1 MPSAEIISIGSEL
14 LLGQIV
20 DTNSAWMS
28 DRLSSLGVNLY
39 YQSTVGDN
47 FDRMHE
53 VIDNALDRSDLVIT
67 GGGIGPT
74 QDDITRDVVAKVTK
88 RKLIKN
94 QRLVNELESR
104 FHKRGLILTS
114 NNERQAYIPEGSI
127 IVDNPN
133 GTAPSFIVEDDRGV
147 VICLP
152 GVPFEMKWLFDNKL
166 IPYITEKFNLSET
179 IIYRVLKMSGIG
191 ESNVDDKIG
200 YLIAGSNNPT
210 VGVLAHP
217 GQVDVRIAAKAKNS
231 NEANKLID
239 PIENEI
245 RKILGKHIFGV
256 DNETIDSIVL
266 RILRDKN
273 ITIGIYEDVTSG
285 LLMDQLF
292 HSGPKSFVNGI
303 VINDIDSLKNFLS
316 DIYPNDNLTDLI
328 NSPLDMSKRLSNAI
342 RIFSKSNIGLAL
354 HARVNASQNVQNL
367 DSGNT
372 YISIFDGKE
381 YMTKSFP
388 YAGRGNPDRLRMSV
402 NAIDLLRSYLI
413 KG

>member
-28 DRLSSLGVNLY
+28 DRLSGLGVNLY

-94 QRLVNELESR
+94 QRLVNELENR

-133 GTAPSFIVEDDRGV
+133 GTAPSFIVEDDRGI

-200 YLIAGSNNPT
+200 YLIAGSSNPT

-217 GQVDVRIAAKAKNS
+217 GQVDVRIAAKAKNL

-239 PIENEI
+239 PVENEI
-245 RKILGKHIFGV
+245 RELLGQHIFGV
-256 DNETIDSIVL
+256 DNETIDSVVL
-266 RILRDKN
+266 SILQDKN

-292 HSGPKSFVNGI
+292 NSGPKSFINGI
-303 VINDIDSLKNFLS
+303 VINDIDSLKKFLS
-316 DIYPNDNLTDLI
+316 DIYPNNTLTKLIDSPFDLT
-328 NSPLDMSKRLSNAI
+328 KKLSNAI

-354 HARVNASQNVQNL
+354 HARVNSCQKVQNL

-372 YISIFDGKE
+372 YISIFDGKD
-381 YMTKSFP
+381 YITKSFP
-388 YAGRGNPDRLRMSV
+388 YAGRGTPDRLRMSI

-413 KG
+413 KI

>member
-28 DRLSSLGVNLY
+28 DRLSSLGVDLY

-47 FDRMHE
+47 FDRMYQ

-94 QRLVNELESR
+94 PRLINELEER
-104 FHKRGLILTS
+104 FHKRGLILTP
-114 NNERQAYIPEGSI
+114 NNERQAYIPEGSM

-152 GVPFEMKWLFDNKL
+152 GVPFEMKWLFDNE
-166 IPYITEKFNLSET
+166 IVPYISNKFDLDET

-191 ESNVDDKIG
+191 ESNVDAKIG
-200 YLIAGSNNPT
+200 YLIAKNDNPT

-217 GQVDVRIAAKAKNS
+217 GQVDVRIAAKAKS
-231 NEANKLID
+231 LSQANKLID
-239 PIENEI
+239 PIEHEI
-245 RKILGKHIFGV
+245 RKLLGEHIFGV
-256 DNETIDSIVL
+256 DNQTIESVVL
-266 RILRDKN
+266 DMLKKNN
-273 ITIGIYEDVTSG
+273 ITMSIYEDVTSG
-285 LLMDQLF
+285 LLMNQLF
-292 HSGPKSFVNGI
+292 NTGNKSFINGI
-303 VINDIDSLKNFLS
+303 VINNMESLKNFLS
-316 DIYPNDNLTDLI
+316 DFYPEYNSNDLI
-328 NSPLDMSKRLSNAI
+328 NSPLDLTMKLSNAI
-342 RIFSKSNIGLAL
+342 REFSNSNIGLAL
-354 HARVNASQNVQNL
+354 HARVNTSQKVQNL
-367 DSGNT
+367 GSGNT
-372 YISIFDGKE
+372 YISIFDGKD
-381 YMTKSFP
+381 YITKSFP
-388 YAGRGNPDRLRMSV
+388 YAGRGTPDRLRMAM
-402 NAIDLLRSYLI
+402 NAIDLLRSHLI
-413 KG
+413 KN